1 MFGEIV
7 LTLWPVIGGVKSKTR
22 HWASYSA
29 ASRGLS
35 LQERSYHSG
44 TLTERHLD
52 RPLFHRPC

>member
-29 ASRGLS
+29 A
-35 LQERSYHSG
+35 
-44 TLTERHLD
+44 
-52 RPLFHRPC
+52 